1 MEPKS
6 RREIRGGQFQPL
18 SAGDI
23 IKIHNASL
31 EVLERA
37 GIKCPNPEIL
47 KLLRDAGAYIKGG
60 DRVCFSR
67 WLVENSLFKAPSRI
81 SLCGRDPRHDLIL
94 EGTRVH
100 VGTGG
105 SAINVIDL
113 ETGKRRPAL
122 LSDMVNMARLADALD
137 NIDFFMR
144 PLFPSDVPLDVVD
157 IIKWYAA
164 FQNTS
169 KHVMGSA
176 FFAGSAD
183 AAIRMAEIIQGGAR
197 KLRERPIISFI
208 VCWLQS
214 PLSMAEPNTG
224 ILVEIIKK
232 RIPVVLSS
240 APMAGTTAP
249 VTLAGTLVQMNAELL
264 SGIALSQIISPGC
277 PVIYGAVPSIVD
289 MRTMSFAGGAV
300 ETGLLNAAAAQLA
313 HHYEIPI
320 YNTAGITDSKLSDV
334 QAGYEKAF
342 SCVGAAMGGGNIIH
356 DAAGMLESTMTVS
369 YRQCVIDNEIVGML
383 KRMLKGI
390 DVSEKTMAV
399 DTICSA
405 GLEGHYV
412 SDSHTAEYM
421 RSELYYPAVSDR
433 QNYEEWVSLG
443 ARDAGEKAK
452 QIAVQILENH
462 RPEGLA
468 LKTSKKIETEFRDVL
483 MPYMDRIKAAHK
495 AKVR

>member
-6 RREIRGGQFQPL
+6 KREIRGGQFQPL
-18 SAGDI
+18 SQGDI
-23 IKIHNASL
+23 IKIHNASV

-37 GIKCPNPEIL
+37 GVKCPNPEL
-47 KLLRDAGAYIKGG
+47 LNRLRDAGAYIKGG

-67 WLVENSLFKAPSRI
+67 WLVENALFKAPSRI

-105 SAINVIDL
+105 SAINVIDI
-113 ETGKRRPAL
+113 ETDKRRPAL

-144 PLFPSDVPLDVVD
+144 PLFPSDVPLKVVD
-157 IIKWYAA
+157 TIKWYSA

-176 FFAGSAD
+176 FFSGSAGD
-183 AAIRMAEIIQGGAR
+183 AVRMAEIIQGGAK
-197 KLRERPIISFI
+197 KLRERPVISFI

-214 PLSMAEPNTG
+214 PLAMVEPNTS
-224 ILVEIIKK
+224 ILLEIIKK

-249 VTLAGTLVQMNAELL
+249 VTLAGILVQMNAELL
-264 SGIALSQIISPGC
+264 SGITLSQIISPGC
-277 PVIYGAVPSIVD
+277 PVLYGAVPSIVD
-289 MRTMSFAGGAV
+289 MRSMSFAGGAV

-342 SCVGAAMGGGNIIH
+342 SCLGAAMGGGNFIH

-369 YRQCVIDNEIVGML
+369 YQQCVVDNEIVGML

-390 DVSEKTMAV
+390 NVSEKTLAV

-405 GLEGHYV
+405 GLQGHYV
-412 SDSHTAEYM
+412 SDSHTTEHM
-421 RSELYYPAVSDR
+421 RSELYYPGVGDR
-433 QNYEEWVSLG
+433 SNYEEWASAGFQG
-443 ARDAGEKAK
+443 ASEKAK
-452 QIAVQILENH
+452 KIAVDILENH
-462 RPEGLA
+462 QPEGL
-468 LKTSKKIETEFRDVL
+468 SKRAEKRVETEFRDVL
-483 MPYMDRIKAAHK
+483 GPYLDVIKK
-495 AKVR
+495 PGKR

>member
-1 MEPKS
+1 MESKS

-18 SAGDI
+18 SSGDI

-37 GIKCPNPEIL
+37 GIKCPNPKVL
-47 KLLRDAGAYIKGG
+47 KMLRDAGAYIKGG

-81 SLCGRDPRHDLIL
+81 NLCGLNPRHDLML

-105 SAINVIDL
+105 SAINVVDL
-113 ETGKRRPAL
+113 QTDKRRPAL
-122 LSDMVNMARLADALD
+122 LSDMVGMARLADALD

-144 PLFPSDVPLDVVD
+144 PVFPSDVPLEIVDV
-157 IIKWYAA
+157 IKWYAA

-176 FFAGSAD
+176 FFSGSAN
-183 AAIRMAEIIQGGAR
+183 AAIRMAEMICGGAK

-208 VCWLQS
+208 VCWLRS
-214 PLSMAEPNTG
+214 PLAMAEPNTG
-224 ILVEIIKK
+224 ILVDIIKK

-240 APMAGTTAP
+240 APMAGMTAP

-300 ETGLLNAAAAQLA
+300 ETGLLNAAAAQIA

-334 QAGYEKAF
+334 QAGYEKVF
-342 SCVGAAMGGGNIIH
+342 SCVGAAMGGGNLIH

-369 YRQCVIDNEIVGML
+369 YQQCVIDNEIVGML

-390 DVSEKTMAV
+390 EVSEKTMAV
-399 DTICSA
+399 DTICTA
-405 GLEGHYV
+405 GPEGHYV
-412 SDSHTAEYM
+412 SDSHTREHM
-421 RSELYYPAVSDR
+421 RSELYYPGVSDR
-433 QNYEEWVSLG
+433 QNYEEWVSMGSLDAK
-443 ARDAGEKAK
+443 ARAK
-452 QIAVQILENH
+452 KIAIKILEDH
-462 RPEGLA
+462 KPEGLP
-468 LKTSKKIETEFRDVL
+468 LKTAGKVEAEFGKIL
-483 MPYMDRIKAAHK
+483 GPYLGRIKSPGK
-495 AKVR
+495 PKRE

>member
-1 MEPKS
+1 MMEAKS

-18 SAGDI
+18 SQGDI
-23 IKIHNASL
+23 IKIHNASI

-37 GIKCPNPEIL
+37 GVKCPNPEVL
-47 KLLRDAGAYIKGG
+47 NLLRDAGAYIKGG

-67 WLVENSLFKAPSRI
+67 WLVENALFKAPSRV
-81 SLCGRDPRHDLIL
+81 SLCGRDPRHDLML

-105 SAINVIDL
+105 SAINVIDI
-113 ETGKRRPAL
+113 ETDKRRPAL

-144 PLFPSDVPLDVVD
+144 PVFPSDVPLNVVD
-157 IIKWYAA
+157 TIKWYSA

-176 FFAGSAD
+176 FFSGSAG
-183 AAIRMAEIIQGGAR
+183 AAVRMAEIIQGGGK
-197 KLRERPIISFI
+197 KLKERPIISFI

-214 PLSMAEPNTG
+214 PLTMLEPNTG

-249 VTLAGTLVQMNAELL
+249 VTLAGILVQMNAELL
-264 SGIALSQIISPGC
+264 SGITLSQIISPGC
-277 PVIYGAVPSIVD
+277 PVLYGAVPSIVD

-320 YNTAGITDSKLSDV
+320 YNTAGVTDSKLSDV

-342 SCVGAAMGGGNIIH
+342 SCIGAAMGGGNLIH

-369 YRQCVIDNEIVGML
+369 YQQCVVDNEIVGML
-383 KRMLKGI
+383 KRVLRGI
-390 DVSEKTMAV
+390 NVSEKTLAV

-405 GLEGHYV
+405 GLHGHYV
-412 SDSHTAEYM
+412 SDSHTTEHM
-421 RSELYYPAVSDR
+421 RSELYYPVVGDR
-433 QNYEEWVSLG
+433 RNYEEWASAGSRG
-443 ARDAGEKAK
+443 AKDRAK
-452 QIAVQILENH
+452 KIAVEILENH
-462 RPEGLA
+462 RPEGLSPRA
-468 LKTSKKIETEFRDVL
+468 EKRVEAEFRDVL
-483 MPYMDRIKAAHK
+483 GPYLDRIKNPCK
-495 AKVR
+495 R